1 MSTKVLISIG
11 NDVAA
16 FLSTVGNKSDYV
28 DRAIRYSFLYATV
41 DEQIWKQT
49 IGAMHQ
55 LVHASKNSDKQ
66 WEEKVKSGQATNT
79 GGD

>member
-1 MSTKVLISIG
+1 MGVKVTLFLG

-41 DEQIWKQT
+41 DEQVFKQT

-55 LVHASKNSDKQ
+55 LVHAAKQSDEQ
-66 WEEKVKSGQATNT
+66 WKTKVESGRKDNRS
-79 GGD
+79 